1 MCGGR
6 AGVIPASKQK
16 AALGVLN
23 AEVRACN
30 SCCKTCVLGAGQVG
44 HRRPAPILP
53 PSFPGSGTQTLLEK
67 ARAELGEAQAKLI
80 EQESAL
86 KELSDRGESWTLPR
100 PLIPHPGCH
109 STLDSH
115 TNTYSEEGYRDPI
128 L

>member
-1 MCGGR
+1 M
-6 AGVIPASKQK
+6 
-16 AALGVLN
+16 N

-30 SCCKTCVLGAGQVG
+30 SCCKTCVLGAGLGPGLEAASRDGLWQVGAGQVG

>member
-1 MCGGR
+1 MCAGGGAW
-6 AGVIPASKQK
+6 AGIGSGEPGWSLA
-16 AALGVLN
+16 GGG
-23 AEVRACN
+23 
-30 SCCKTCVLGAGQVG
+30 GAGWSPTS
-44 HRRPAPILP
+44 RAYPP
-53 PSFPGSGTQTLLEK
+53 PSFPGSGTQTLLER

-115 TNTYSEEGYRDPI
+115 TNTYPEEGYRDPI